1 MFHKRLLPLLCCLLL
16 LPFHMAWAENPDAAP
31 VTVAYGGQSIVA
43 QEDGFYC
50 MLPHEDG
57 IHRVLARYDPFP
69 RPSRLCKPS
78 SAPGSCPRR
87 RGCW

>member
-16 LPFHMAWAENPDAAP
+16 LPSHMAWAETSDAAP

-43 QEDGFYC
+43 QADGFYC

-57 IHRVLARYDPFP
+57 IHRVLARYDPVSQALT
-69 RPSRLCKPS
+69 RVCRGVT
-78 SAPGSCPRR
+78 AWETGS
-87 RGCW
+87 